1 MNTRK
6 LLRLAL
12 IGALAVATP
21 TMLVACDASN
31 IGSGGVIR
39 QEEVDCKFSNN
50 LSETADS
57 FISRCRKAG
66 IRGEFPGEYYAVTL
80 GKIDRDRSARGKK
93 ARKLLTSKRWIK

>member
-1 MNTRK
+1 MNVRK
-6 LLRLAL
+6 LSRLAL
-12 IGALAVATP
+12 IFALAV
-21 TMLVACDASN
+21 TMPVLLVACDGSD

-39 QEEVDCKFSNN
+39 QEQADCNFSNN

-80 GKIDRDRSARGKK
+80 GEIDRDRSVQGKK